1 MFKTDLNQQSFFLSS
16 FFTILMKF
24 FLLIVVCCIMQKTYS
39 QSVVSVDY
47 GGSYAS
53 NESGQFFSSDIVQTS
68 KITVETN
75 VLFKVGFL
83 NNRLLSLIRNGQ
95 NNGTSSIIPIIVF
108 PNPATTT
115 INFFVSNNFKVK
127 QVLIYSTSGSLVKNA
142 GTDNSINI
150 ANLSKGFYVLHIQFS
165 DNQITT
171 AKFIKQ

>member
-1 MFKTDLNQQSFFLSS
+1 MQQ
-16 FFTILMKF
+16 TNA
-24 FLLIVVCCIMQKTYS
+24 
-39 QSVVSVDY
+39 QSVVSFDY

-53 NESGQFFSSDIVQTS
+53 NESGQFFSSDIIQTS
-68 KITVETN
+68 KINVETK

-83 NNRLLSLIRNGQ
+83 NNRLLSLINNGQ
-95 NNGTSSIIPIIVF
+95 NNGTSPIVPIIVF

-127 QVLIYSTSGSLVKNA
+127 QVFIYSASGALVKNA
-142 GTDNSINI
+142 GTQNSINI

>member
-1 MFKTDLNQQSFFLSS
+1 MQQ
-16 FFTILMKF
+16 TNA
-24 FLLIVVCCIMQKTYS
+24 
-39 QSVVSVDY
+39 QSVASFDY
-47 GGSYAS
+47 GGSYTS
-53 NESGQFFSSDIVQTS
+53 NQNGQFFSSDIIQTS
-68 KITVETN
+68 KINVETK

-83 NNRLLSLIRNGQ
+83 NNRLLSLINNGQ
-95 NNGTSSIIPIIVF
+95 NNGTSPIIPIIAF

-142 GTDNSINI
+142 GTSNSINI
-150 ANLSKGFYVLHIQFS
+150 ANLAKGFYVLHIQFS